1 MLALALESVMKPKQL
16 PALYQ
21 TKPPNAGIMLTP
33 VTRLAAKTKTVDTG
47 STFRAGSNTL
57 GFAKYFVSGTGE
69 DNASTEMTVVSTSDF
84 RPRAGIS
91 RGRQPA
97 GITSTIGA
105 LESG

>member
-1 MLALALESVMKPKQL
+1 MLDFSRTQDTNTNSNIQIPKM
-16 PALYQ
+16 AN
-21 TKPPNAGIMLTP
+21 TNMT
-33 VTRLAAKTKTVDTG
+33 
-47 STFRAGSNTL
+47 TFRAGSNTL
-57 GFAKYFVSGTGE
+57 GFAKYFASGTGE

-84 RPRAGIS
+84 PRAGIS